1 MGGRVTVAK
10 LMTSAFQSGNKSAIL
25 VKIMFPRISLIIYK
39 APKQVQNDLK
49 GKVGV
54 TGFGIYSG

>member
-1 MGGRVTVAK
+1 MAK
-10 LMTSAFQSGNKSAIL
+10 LLTSAFQSGNKPAIL

-54 TGFGIYSG
+54 TGFAIYPG